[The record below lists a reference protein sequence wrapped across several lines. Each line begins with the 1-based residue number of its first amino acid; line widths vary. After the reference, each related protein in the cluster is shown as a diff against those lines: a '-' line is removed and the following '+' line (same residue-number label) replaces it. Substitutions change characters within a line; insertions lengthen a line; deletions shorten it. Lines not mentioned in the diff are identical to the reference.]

1 MLVRLRFSRA
11 AATSSKALNRGE
23 TRKLIETVFSA
34 AMVVVVLYR
43 GLPYMT
49 AAACESTR
57 WWAPRGFDHVL
68 QQTRELQ
75 RPTGT
80 GVLRLRVRAVFPK
93 NRV

>member
-34 AMVVVVLYR
+34 AIVVVVLYR

-49 AAACESTR
+49 ASACESTSAGHR
-57 WWAPRGFDHVL
+57 AALTTFSSRRGSYSGL
-68 QQTRELQ
+68 PGL
-75 RPTGT
+75 
-80 GVLRLRVRAVFPK
+80 A
-93 NRV
+93 